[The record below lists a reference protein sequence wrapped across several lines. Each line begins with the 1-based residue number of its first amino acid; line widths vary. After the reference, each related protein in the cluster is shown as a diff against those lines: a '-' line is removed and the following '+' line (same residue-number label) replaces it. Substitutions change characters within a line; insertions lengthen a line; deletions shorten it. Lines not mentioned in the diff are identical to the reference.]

1 MKKNALLLLIALCL
15 VTPVFSNSQDVDLT
29 EAISHTTEKI
39 HDALQTK
46 NIKINPSLVIQNVEE
61 ALFKAVDSSFEVLT
75 HEQAELL
82 MKRINGFFYRA
93 GLSIEFESG
102 TFVVTEVQKIY
113 PADKVGI
120 AKGNVVQMINGE
132 TLTKENVE
140 SLLALLKSESV
151 SEVELTFLSK
161 PDSTEAKTVSFA
173 L

>member
-102 TFVVTEVQKIY
+102 TFVV
-113 PADKVGI
+113 
-120 AKGNVVQMINGE
+120 
-132 TLTKENVE
+132 
-140 SLLALLKSESV
+140 
-151 SEVELTFLSK
+151 
-161 PDSTEAKTVSFA
+161 
-173 L
+173 